1 MLVLDAIREV
11 QIPLV
16 AAMLLGG
23 SVTKLART
31 LRTGSV
37 DSGLGPTALFPM
49 SSRRPVAVILCAV
62 EGGLGLGLIITARG
76 AGGTTAATCIRIA
89 AGLLF
94 LVATST
100 LIELRT
106 VRPDVGCGC
115 FGDFSTAPVSGRTI
129 ARSALLAVAA
139 LSTIDLGSISAS
151 HVGRAGIQLLV
162 FLGAEMLVI
171 GALSPEVGEGLIR
184 LGYSEP
190 CELRDVP
197 SLRTLAALR
206 RSKQWRR
213 YSDLITSDV
222 PADVWREL
230 CWRYVVY
237 PSSYQERPADLVFA
251 VFLQHRRPAIHAAL
265 VDAGTGLSLPWPTAR
280 SGAAGRH
287 RLRLAR
293 SRRHCRLAWPSRRPE
308 SRPICRCIPISSLGR
323 REPKI
328 HQDGG
333 SIGQPW
339 QAACPRQAGCVRRN
353 LPKCGTVKAIRPRS
367 EL

>member
-1 MLVLDAIREV
+1 VTVLVVEAIREV

-23 SVTKLART
+23 CVTKLART
-31 LRTGSV
+31 LRTGSA
-37 DSGLGPTALFPM
+37 DSGLGPAALFPM
-49 SSRRPVAVILCAV
+49 STRKPVTLTLCAV
-62 EGGLGLGLIITARG
+62 EGGLGLGLIITA
-76 AGGTTAATCIRIA
+76 GGVGGLPAATFIRLG

-106 VRPDVGCGC
+106 ARPDVGCGC

-139 LSTIDLGSISAS
+139 VSTIGLRAISAPQA
-151 HVGRAGIQLLV
+151 GRASIELLV
-162 FLGAEMLVI
+162 FLAAELLVI

-213 YSDLITSDV
+213 YSDLVSSDV

-251 VFLQHRRPAIHAAL
+251 VFLQHRRQTIHAAL
-265 VDAGTGLSLPWPTAR
+265 VDAGTGLSLPWPTAPGDQPR
-280 SGAAGRH
+280 PAPARAAPVSV
-287 RLRLAR
+287 RLPAGMAVAPAEAR
-293 SRRHCRLAWPSRRPE
+293 A
-308 SRPICRCIPISSLGR
+308 
-323 REPKI
+323 
-328 HQDGG
+328 D
-333 SIGQPW
+333 
-339 QAACPRQAGCVRRN
+339 
-353 LPKCGTVKAIRPRS
+353 LPVYTD
-367 EL
+367 L